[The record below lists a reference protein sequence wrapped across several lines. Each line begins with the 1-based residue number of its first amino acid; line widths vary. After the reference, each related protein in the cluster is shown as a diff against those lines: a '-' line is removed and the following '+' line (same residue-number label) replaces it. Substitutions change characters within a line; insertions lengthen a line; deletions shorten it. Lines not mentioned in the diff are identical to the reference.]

1 VGSQSD
7 PEVSA
12 RDRRAQRMRDYR
24 ARNPD
29 TSRERANQ
37 ARQERARAVEILIH
51 RHEGEFERILTDI
64 RNRRES

>member
-24 ARNPD
+24 AR